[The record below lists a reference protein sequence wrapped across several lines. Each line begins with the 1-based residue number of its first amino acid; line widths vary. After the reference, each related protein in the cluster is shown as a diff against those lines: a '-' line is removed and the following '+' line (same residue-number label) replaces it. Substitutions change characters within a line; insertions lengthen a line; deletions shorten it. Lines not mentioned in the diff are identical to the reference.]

1 MDDFN
6 EIFKDPVIT
15 VRLTQK
21 SFEKD
26 DIAVFLIQWGK
37 TGNPK
42 NVGFVRGTLQNASQK
57 PKVNTID
64 WDWDKKRSAWYEE
77 GEGVSREYDKDFREH
92 TNFANKIFKGNN
104 YIKGLNDG
112 SGMYFTTKQN
122 GAGDKITSS
131 YNLMA
136 WFVYAPAAKPTSGD
150 PNADKNKEEVIDE
163 QAKEAEEEADTAEKE
178 ADDEAKKPGA
188 KLADV
193 KEKQEYA
200 RVARANSEKLLE
212 KAKMAHE
219 YDSFYTEFNTPAT
232 FSAEFIKSMDKYQRR
247 YWHNFGS
254 SWGGVVTDPTNHVH
268 YVDGKTL
275 VWGIKYEKEKTYYF
289 AKELAKSL
297 SVFTLGEE
305 AAGDIKPGW
314 VFPSAVRFDTRRK
327 TASRTSN
334 ASGTV
339 PKTDVEKGIQSLRD
353 QLTALTLRLDISST
367 ANNNDT
373 HTQLKNLR
381 DKIKRTASLIE
392 RDAASLRRVYV

>member
-1 MDDFN
+1 MDVFN
-6 EIFKDPVIT
+6 ATFENQKIENTI
-15 VRLTQK
+15 RLQK
-21 SFEKD
+21 ASFDDE
-26 DIAVFLIQWGK
+26 DIAVFLIQWGSS
-37 TGNPK
+37 PK
-42 NVGFVRGTLQNASQK
+42 NVGLIRGTI
-57 PKVNTID
+57 NTRTKRLRFKEIE
-64 WDWDKKRSAWYEE
+64 WDWVKGNSGWYE
-77 GEGVSREYDKDFREH
+77 GGGGDLKQFDQDFQD
-92 TNFANKIFKGNN
+92 NILSKIFGD
-104 YIKGLNDG
+104 YIRGANDDG
-112 SGMYFTTKQN
+112 SGMFITGKRT
-122 GAGDKITSS
+122 GDKITSS
-131 YNLMA
+131 SNLMA
-136 WFVYAPAAKPTSGD
+136 WFVYAPAAEPAS
-150 PNADKNKEEVIDE
+150 ADTGKKEKEAEVIDE
-163 QAKEAEEEADTAEKE
+163 QAKEAEEEADAAEKE
-178 ADDEAKKPGA
+178 ADDEAKKTGA
-188 KLADV
+188 KPADV
-193 KEKQEYA
+193 KEKQDYA
-200 RVARANSEKLLE
+200 SVARANSEKLLE
-212 KAKMAHE
+212 KAKNAHE
-219 YDSFYTEFNTPAT
+219 YDIFYTEFNTPAT

-254 SWGGVVTDPTNHVH
+254 SWNSVVTDPTNHVH